1 MTNSPDKFPPAPTQD
16 QSLRQAVV
24 HHKAG
29 RLQDAE
35 RLYRAILQAQPQ
47 HPDANHNL
55 GVLAVQVKKPA
66 AGLPYF
72 KAALEANPNQGQY
85 WLSYI
90 DALIQTGQMDVARKV
105 LVQGRQR
112 GLQGNAVDA
121 LAGRLEGPSS
131 DEIKTLMDLFNQG
144 RYTEGEAL
152 SRGLTE
158 CFPQVGFAW
167 KVLGAM
173 LKLQGRSAEALEPL
187 QKAAELL
194 PRDAEAHN
202 NLGVTLK
209 ELGRLTES
217 EVSYRRALELKPD
230 SAEAHNNLG
239 VTLQAL
245 GRLTESEASYR
256 RALEIKPDYAEA
268 HNNLGVT
275 LKELGRLTESEVS
288 FRRSLEIKP
297 NYAEAH
303 NNLGVTLKELGRLT
317 ESEVSFRRSLEIRP
331 DYAEAHNNRG
341 VILKELDQRKAAFD
355 MAAGTAEEGKKI
367 ATAEANAA
375 VAGLEEDWKNL
386 KTAAKNVEKK
396 MRNKKIKNA
405 WAADAKAF
413 AEGLKATKDKIV
425 TDPAGTK
432 ANVGELKSVIEKW
445 DAVFK
450 WFWTRS

>member
-1 MTNSPDKFPPAPTQD
+1 MTNSLDKFPPAPTQD

-105 LVQGRQR
+105 LAQGRQR

-121 LAGRLEGPSS
+121 LVGRLEGPSS
-131 DEIKTLMDLFNQG
+131 DEIKTLADLFNQG

-152 SRGLTE
+152 SKALTE
-158 CFPQVGFAW
+158 CFPQDGFAW

-173 LKLQGRSAEALEPL
+173 LMLQGRSAEALEHL

-194 PRDAEAHN
+194 PGDAEAHN

-217 EVSYRRALELKPD
+217 EVSYRRALEIKPD
-230 SAEAHNNLG
+230 SAEALNNL
-239 VTLQAL
+239 
-245 GRLTESEASYR
+245 
-256 RALEIKPDYAEA
+256 
-268 HNNLGVT
+268 
-275 LKELGRLTESEVS
+275 
-288 FRRSLEIKP
+288 
-297 NYAEAH
+297 
-303 NNLGVTLKELGRLT
+303 
-317 ESEVSFRRSLEIRP
+317 
-331 DYAEAHNNRG
+331 G
-341 VILKELDQRKAAFD
+341 VILKELGHCKAAFD
-355 MAAGTAEEGKKI
+355 IAAGTAEEGKEI

-375 VAGLEEDWKNL
+375 VAGLEKDWKNL
-386 KTAAKNVEKK
+386 KSKRPK
-396 MRNKKIKNA
+396 
-405 WAADAKAF
+405 
-413 AEGLKATKDKIV
+413 
-425 TDPAGTK
+425 
-432 ANVGELKSVIEKW
+432 
-445 DAVFK
+445 
-450 WFWTRS
+450 TRSSLIRPVPRRMSVSLSPSSISGMQFSRNWPPTLICSTESSGILGRNILWQIAKLWLRFTTFYGAVRRMDFFEVHDRPGCIFLKVLRRAFLEDRISQW